1 MKYDVLAIGELNVDL
16 ILSGMTRMPVPGQEV
31 LAEKCSLTLGS
42 STAICASG
50 ISRLGLMTGFVGK
63 IGRDKFGDVVVENL
77 KKNGIIID
85 SVIVDDSINTG
96 ITVSLSSASDRALVT
111 YLGSIESLKLQDIN
125 LDLLKD
131 TRHIHVG
138 SFFLQ
143 NNLRPG
149 LAKLF
154 KSARELGVT
163 TSLDSGWDETG
174 NWDYDI
180 ADVLKYTDIFFPN
193 EVEAPRIA
201 KKENLIEALDY
212 LSGFCRICV
221 IKCGPD
227 GAIAKWGDK
236 VYKQKPFDLKA
247 VDKTGAGDSFNAGF
261 IYGFIKGLDIK
272 DCMTYGNACGSI
284 SVTRLGGAS
293 SCPTIDEVEQLIKTG
308 KFII

>member
-1 MKYDVLAIGELNVDL
+1 MKYDALAIGELNVDL
-16 ILSGMTRMPVPGQEV
+16 ILSGMTRMPVPGQEI
-31 LAEKCSLTLGS
+31 LAKGCSLTLGS

-50 ISRLGLMTGFVGK
+50 ISRLGLKTGFVGK
-63 IGRDKFGDVVVENL
+63 IGRDKFGDVVLENL
-77 KKNGIIID
+77 KKNGIFVDNI
-85 SVIVDDSINTG
+85 IVDENINTG

-125 LDLLKD
+125 MDLLKS

-149 LAKLF
+149 LSKLF

-163 TSLDSGWDETG
+163 TSLDSGWDDTG
-174 NWDYDI
+174 NWDYGI
-180 ADVLKYTDIFFPN
+180 YDVLKYTDIFFPN
-193 EVEAPRIA
+193 EEEAPRIT
-201 KKENLIEALDY
+201 KKDDLDEALDH
-212 LSGFCRICV
+212 LSQFCRISV

-261 IYGFIKGLDIK
+261 IYAFLKELDIK

-284 SVTRLGGAS
+284 SITKLGGAS
-293 SCPTIDEVEQLIKTG
+293 SCPSIDEVEQLIKSG
-308 KFII
+308 KFIV